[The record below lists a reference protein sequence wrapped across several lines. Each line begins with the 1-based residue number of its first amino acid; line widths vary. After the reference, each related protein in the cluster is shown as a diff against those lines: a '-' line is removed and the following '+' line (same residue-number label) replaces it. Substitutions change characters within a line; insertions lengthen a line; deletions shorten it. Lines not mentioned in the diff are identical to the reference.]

1 MFKNLHETIKAL
13 NADVSNVANSEKA
26 KRLRKTLITIG
37 LPMAIVGF
45 LGVFI
50 CFILFATAGMSA
62 FGQNGFTA
70 RIIVPFV
77 LFLPC
82 GAIGGI
88 GANIASLGFKIVV
101 TGYTTNLINET
112 VGNTCAECGATIT
125 NETNFCPKCGK
136 AAQKECT
143 SCGHKNSN
151 KHDYCEKCGN
161 KLD

>member
-82 GAIGGI
+82 AAIGGI

-112 VGNTCAECGATIT
+112 VGNTCTECGATIT
-125 NETNFCPKCGK
+125 NETNYCPKCGK